1 MTFELNI
8 IRTVMR
14 KANPNCPL
22 HADIHS
28 VSPHEGSTEGGTLV
42 TVSGSGFGTNV
53 SDIEVD
59 VDGIPC
65 HVMTHN
71 MTHIQCWTG
80 RPRDDDLSVADGDGG
95 YSVTDSGH
103 RFRGNVHS
111 HTVIHPFFHTS
122 ILSQCLPHLDRHLH
136 FLYAH
141 THSIIFSFSHSVI
154 LLFSHALILHSV
166 ILSYTHSPILSYTH
180 TLRFTWS
187 QLQDLSRWNHTQL
200 RHTT

>member
-1 MTFELNI
+1 M
-8 IRTVMR
+8 
-14 KANPNCPL
+14 
-22 HADIHS
+22 
-28 VSPHEGSTEGGTLV
+28 SPHEGSTEGGTLV

-141 THSIIFSFSHSVI
+141 THS
-154 LLFSHALILHSV
+154 HSV
-166 ILSYTHSPILSYTH
+166 ILSFSHSPTHSFSILSFSH
-180 TLRFTWS
+180 TLIFPFCHTLIHS
-187 QLQDLSRWNHTQL
+187 GSRGVSYRTYHGGTIRNLDTLHSHGNYPDNPNAHGIYPSYITEDD
-200 RHTT
+200 RK